1 MFNDSVWSARDP
13 GPGSE
18 GTIAASLIVR
28 AAPRNAD
35 IATPGAATCATIFRE
50 DDPAGNA
57 PRNRGGA
64 MRLTQALVLLMG
76 VTALSIGSIALGE
89 TYPARPV
96 HLIVTYPPAGS
107 SDLMARIL
115 AQKLSELWAQPV
127 IVENKAGAAG
137 SIGMDYAAHQPPDG
151 YSFVIGNLG
160 PVTVNPLLS
169 KVPYDVE
176 RDFVPVSLIATGP
189 NVLVVNPKT
198 PVKTLGEL
206 IAYARANPGKLNFG
220 SGGAGSVA
228 HLSGEMLKSLAHL
241 YIVHVPYKGGILSVN
256 DLIAGHVQIVFSDA
270 LPVMQHIRAGTL
282 RALAITSPER
292 SPLVPDVPT
301 CLESGVPGLV
311 AVNWWGVLLPAGT
324 PKPVADKFY
333 ADLVKVMQDPE
344 VKDKF
349 AQLGVEA
356 LSGAGEQFAAY
367 MRAETAKYAK
377 LIKDANIHSE

>member
-1 MFNDSVWSARDP
+1 MR
-13 GPGSE
+13 
-18 GTIAASLIVR
+18 IVR
-28 AAPRNAD
+28 PLVFVIGLLAALL
-35 IATPGAATCATIFRE
+35 GSV
-50 DDPAGNA
+50 
-57 PRNRGGA
+57 
-64 MRLTQALVLLMG
+64 AL
-76 VTALSIGSIALGE
+76 AQ
-89 TYPARPV
+89 TYPSKPV
-96 HLIVTYPPAGS
+96 RLIVTYPPAGS

-115 AQKLSELWAQPV
+115 AQKLSELWGQPV
-127 IVENKAGAAG
+127 IVENKPGAAG

-160 PVTVNPLLS
+160 PVVVNPLLS
-169 KVPYDVE
+169 KVPFDVE
-176 RDFVPVSLIATGP
+176 RDFLPVSLIATGP

-228 HLSGEMLKSLAHL
+228 HLSGEMLKNLAHL
-241 YIVHVPYKGGILSVN
+241 DIVHVPYKGGILSVN

-301 CLESGVPGLV
+301 CVESGVPGLV

-324 PKPVADKFY
+324 PKPITDKFY
-333 ADLVKVMQDPE
+333 SDLLKVMQDPE

-356 LSGAGEQFAAY
+356 LSGTGEQFAAY

-377 LIKDANIHSE
+377 LIKDANIHGE

>member
-1 MFNDSVWSARDP
+1 MR
-13 GPGSE
+13 
-18 GTIAASLIVR
+18 IVR
-28 AAPRNAD
+28 LLVFVFGL
-35 IATPGAATCATIFRE
+35 IA
-50 DDPAGNA
+50 
-57 PRNRGGA
+57 
-64 MRLTQALVLLMG
+64 VLLNSA
-76 VTALSIGSIALGE
+76 VLAE
-89 TYPARPV
+89 TYPAKPV
-96 HLIVTYPPAGS
+96 RLIVTYPPAGS
-107 SDLMARIL
+107 SDLMGRIL
-115 AQKLSELWAQPV
+115 GQKLAELWGQPV
-127 IVENKAGAAG
+127 IVENKPGAAG

-151 YSFVIGNLG
+151 YSFLIGNLG

-220 SGGAGSVA
+220 SGGPGSVA
-228 HLSGEMLKSLAHL
+228 HLSGEMLKSLAHVD
-241 YIVHVPYKGGILSVN
+241 IVHVPYKGGILSVN

-301 CLESGVPGLV
+301 CVESGLPGLV

-344 VKDKF
+344 VKEKF

-356 LSGAGEQFAAY
+356 LSGTGEQFAAY

-377 LIKDANIHSE
+377 LVKDANIHSE

>member
-1 MFNDSVWSARDP
+1 MR
-13 GPGSE
+13 
-18 GTIAASLIVR
+18 IVR
-28 AAPRNAD
+28 LLVFVFGL
-35 IATPGAATCATIFRE
+35 IA
-50 DDPAGNA
+50 
-57 PRNRGGA
+57 
-64 MRLTQALVLLMG
+64 VLLNSA
-76 VTALSIGSIALGE
+76 VLAE
-89 TYPARPV
+89 TYPAKPV
-96 HLIVTYPPAGS
+96 RLIVTYPPAGS
-107 SDLMARIL
+107 SDLMGRIL
-115 AQKLSELWAQPV
+115 GQKLAELWGQPV
-127 IVENKAGAAG
+127 IVENKPGAAG

-151 YSFVIGNLG
+151 YSFLIGNLG

-198 PVKTLGEL
+198 PVKNLGEL

-220 SGGAGSVA
+220 SGGPGSVA
-228 HLSGEMLKSLAHL
+228 HLSGEMLKSLAHID
-241 YIVHVPYKGGILSVN
+241 IVHVPYKGGILSVN
-256 DLIAGHVQIVFSDA
+256 DLIAGHVQMVFSDA

-301 CLESGVPGLV
+301 CVESGVPGLV

-324 PKPVADKFY
+324 PKAIADKFY
-333 ADLVKVMQDPE
+333 ADLVKVMHDPD
-344 VKDKF
+344 VKEKF

-356 LSGAGEQFAAY
+356 VSSTTEQFAAY

-377 LIKDANIHSE
+377 LVKEANIHAE